1 MRNAAAD
8 FDCAVVAAWPPVC
21 RQLESY
27 AMVSLLRAA
36 CQKAPVAQ
44 RIRALTLD
52 QRVWDTVHF
61 HASSI
66 GCERMITLRSALFN
80 LIFFLVTFVLT
91 MAATV
96 VRWVAPQHVL
106 GMAMLWARVMVACA
120 HSICGIRVEVTG
132 LERIPGGAA
141 LIASRHQSAFDTF
154 VWMTL
159 LPRCCY
165 VLKQELLRIPLF
177 GKLIIGSRMI
187 AIDRT
192 AGSAALRALLREGD
206 RAVRE
211 ARQIVI
217 FPEGTRSEPGNVREL
232 QTGVAALAVRT
243 KLPIIPVA
251 TDSGQC
257 WGRRAFHKRPGVI
270 RIVVGEPIP
279 PTLRRHELMLSLR
292 ATIGALD
299 EAPAPTGR
307 GKSA

>member
-1 MRNAAAD
+1 
-8 FDCAVVAAWPPVC
+8 
-21 RQLESY
+21 
-27 AMVSLLRAA
+27 
-36 CQKAPVAQ
+36 
-44 RIRALTLD
+44 
-52 QRVWDTVHF
+52 
-61 HASSI
+61 
-66 GCERMITLRSALFN
+66 MITLRSALFN

-217 FPEGTRSEPGNVREL
+217 FPEGTRSEPGSVREL

-292 ATIGALD
+292 ATIGAVD
-299 EAPAPTGR
+299 EAPAPAGR

>member
-1 MRNAAAD
+1 
-8 FDCAVVAAWPPVC
+8 
-21 RQLESY
+21 
-27 AMVSLLRAA
+27 
-36 CQKAPVAQ
+36 
-44 RIRALTLD
+44 
-52 QRVWDTVHF
+52 
-61 HASSI
+61 
-66 GCERMITLRSALFN
+66 MITLRSALFN
-80 LIFFLVTFVLT
+80 LMFFLVTFVLT

-106 GMAMLWARVMVACA
+106 GVAMLWARVIVACA

-132 LERIPGGAA
+132 LERIPEGAA

-165 VLKQELLRIPLF
+165 VVKQELLRIPLF
-177 GKLIIGSRMI
+177 GKVIIGSGMI

-206 RAVRE
+206 RAVHE

-217 FPEGTRSEPGNVREL
+217 FPEGTRSEPGNMRGL
-232 QTGVAALAVRT
+232 QPGVAALAART

-257 WGRRAFHKRPGVI
+257 WGRRAFRKRPGVI
-270 RIVVGEPIP
+270 RIMIGEPIP
-279 PTLRRHELMLSLR
+279 PTLGRHELMLSLR

-299 EAPAPTGR
+299 EAPGPASRHGVWPP
-307 GKSA
+307 